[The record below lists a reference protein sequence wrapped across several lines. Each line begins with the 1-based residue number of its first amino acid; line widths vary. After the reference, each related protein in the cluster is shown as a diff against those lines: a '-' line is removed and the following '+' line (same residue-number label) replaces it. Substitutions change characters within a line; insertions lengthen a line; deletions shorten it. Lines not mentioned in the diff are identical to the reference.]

1 MSNNGTPVIRNDY
14 IGYDITL
21 KNGDTIFKKM
31 GRAVHISDIE
41 ESIETDDV
49 YLNFKFNYIGKTK
62 YMRILRDEIAD
73 PAVMKLLAR
82 KGGAGGRGSYDCLT
96 EILLQQEDEFDTVT
110 PVFENLG
117 WIKLPEY
124 DDEGTL
130 LGYRHCFRANELI
143 GHSEANYVGN
153 FDVAPYGSYR
163 EWKQMVIEEVVP
175 TPVLQLVLIAAL
187 SAVVLGLIAEY
198 RCCENPILH
207 LCFASSRGKTTAL
220 ECATSTVGRPFEGEH
235 YSLDENG
242 QTVVKHSMFQSWSST
257 DNAMITRQAGNRGMV
272 TVLNE
277 LGKSMSSN
285 MTRLVFDLTD
295 GSDKARLT
303 KDLRLRVSEGFTT
316 VFISCGES
324 SLLDRCKSKY
334 EGLLIRVMEINQPI
348 TTSAKQA
355 RRIKET
361 CRENGGFA
369 AVKLAQ
375 HIIDQGGV
383 DYVLPIYDRWL
394 TDLEDVLTS
403 KNNKERF
410 IEKFAA
416 LFMATAEIATKALK
430 IPFNMDSLQNFL
442 KEYDQEADEGRNT
455 SASSYDE
462 IIEECNIN
470 YKNFYVGNEQVP
482 NNQAWGRICKVNKVH
497 KDGRKITHEY
507 LLRRSV
513 VNDLLKKNG
522 HTNLDT
528 CIAAWEAAG
537 VLSRDK
543 DRPTRSRTID
553 PSAKK
558 EDVFVFR
565 VFEDNAVSEPEEDA
579 FPAVTPK
586 LPKRKS
592 NLHKFLTESDEEV
605 EEDGTQNAHSA

>member
-1 MSNNGTPVIRNDY
+1 
-14 IGYDITL
+14 
-21 KNGDTIFKKM
+21 
-31 GRAVHISDIE
+31 
-41 ESIETDDV
+41 
-49 YLNFKFNYIGKTK
+49 
-62 YMRILRDEIAD
+62 
-73 PAVMKLLAR
+73 
-82 KGGAGGRGSYDCLT
+82 
-96 EILLQQEDEFDTVT
+96 
-110 PVFENLG
+110 
-117 WIKLPEY
+117 
-124 DDEGTL
+124 
-130 LGYRHCFRANELI
+130 
-143 GHSEANYVGN
+143 
-153 FDVAPYGSYR
+153 
-163 EWKQMVIEEVVP
+163 
-175 TPVLQLVLIAAL
+175 
-187 SAVVLGLIAEY
+187 
-198 RCCENPILH
+198 
-207 LCFASSRGKTTAL
+207 
-220 ECATSTVGRPFEGEH
+220 
-235 YSLDENG
+235 
-242 QTVVKHSMFQSWSST
+242 
-257 DNAMITRQAGNRGMV
+257 MV

-303 KDLRLRVSEGFTT
+303 KDLRLRVSESFTT
-316 VFISCGES
+316 VFISCGEA

-334 EGLLIRVMEINQPI
+334 EGLRIRVMEINQPI

-361 CRENGGFA
+361 CHENGGFA

-375 HIIDQGGV
+375 YIIDHGGV
-383 DYVLPIYDRWL
+383 DYVLPIYDHWL
-394 TDLEDVLTS
+394 TDLEEVLTS

-565 VFEDNAVSEPEEDA
+565 VFEDNTVSESEEDA